1 MSCTMPR
8 RASDSVIRAITDD
21 GAFRV
26 ITISTASTVRD
37 ATLAQSAAPAL
48 AKHFADLVTG
58 TILVRETMAPGLR
71 VQGILKGQ
79 GGHGSLV
86 ADSNPDGTTRGLVQV
101 RSAARDPSSAFTI
114 GPGSLLQ
121 IMRTLPSGRIHQG
134 IVDVSSA
141 DGLSQALMTYLQE
154 SEQIVS
160 VIAVGTLIER
170 DVILRAG
177 GYIVQLLPEAAR
189 AVQLIMAERLDA
201 LPSIETLLDD
211 PEFSPQRLLDELL
224 YGMPYGCL
232 GESPLRFECRCSVE
246 RVMTSL
252 ATLGVPDLTELA
264 SGGETLEIS
273 CDYCGKTYPISPE
286 ALRPLTELPS

>member
-1 MSCTMPR
+1 MPT
-8 RASDSVIRAITDD
+8 RASDSVIRAISDD

-26 ITISTASTVRD
+26 ITIATTNTVRG
-37 ATLAQSAAPAL
+37 ASLAQSASPAL
-48 AKHFADLVTG
+48 APHFADLLTG

-79 GGHGSLV
+79 GGRGALI
-86 ADSNPDGTTRGLVQV
+86 ADSNPDGTTRGLIQV
-101 RSAARDPSSAFTI
+101 RPIASDPSSAFAL

-141 DGLSQALMTYLQE
+141 QGLSQALMTYLQE

-160 VIAVGTLIER
+160 VIAVGTIVEH
-170 DVILRAG
+170 DVLERAG
-177 GYIVQLLPEAAR
+177 GYIVQLLPEASR
-189 AVQLIMAERLDA
+189 AVQMIMAERLDA
-201 LPSIETLLDD
+201 LPSIETFLGD
-211 PEFSPQRLLDELL
+211 PSFSPQGLLDELL
-224 YGMPYGCL
+224 HGMPYGAL

-252 ATLGVPDLTELA
+252 ATLGRADLAELA
-264 SGGETLEIS
+264 SSDESLEIS
-273 CDYCGKTYPISPE
+273 CDYCGKAYPISPE
-286 ALRPLTELPS
+286 TLRPLTELPS